1 MSRLRHYPQGP
12 TPLDPDELAGLRH
25 KHITTRAEL
34 DELEQANI
42 DEGLQWLKKQRAPA
56 VLTEGFVRNL
66 HKKLFGRVWQW
77 AGTFRSTEKNIGVD
91 PLHIATELKQLLD
104 NAHFWIENNTYPPR
118 ELAARFHHRLVYIH
132 PFANGNGRH
141 ARIMTDAM
149 LTRLMDAPVINWAGG
164 YKPEKM
170 NERRKQY
177 VVALRHAD
185 GHDFR
190 ALFEFF
196 EGGK

>member
-1 MSRLRHYPQGP
+1 MSRLRHYPQGA

-132 PFANGNGRH
+132 PFTNGNGRH

-177 VVALRHAD
+177 IVALRHAD

>member
-1 MSRLRHYPQGP
+1 MSRLRHYPQGA

-91 PLHIATELKQLLD
+91 PLHIATELRQLLD
-104 NAHFWIENNTYPPR
+104 NAHF
-118 ELAARFHHRLVYIH
+118 
-132 PFANGNGRH
+132 
-141 ARIMTDAM
+141 
-149 LTRLMDAPVINWAGG
+149 
-164 YKPEKM
+164 
-170 NERRKQY
+170 
-177 VVALRHAD
+177 
-185 GHDFR
+185 
-190 ALFEFF
+190 
-196 EGGK
+196 

>member
-1 MSRLRHYPQGP
+1 MSRLRHYPQGA

-25 KHITTRAEL
+25 KHVTTRAEL

-91 PLHIATELKQLLD
+91 PLHIATELRQLLD

-177 VVALRHAD
+177 IVALRHAD

>member
-1 MSRLRHYPQGP
+1 MSRLRHYPQGA

-91 PLHIATELKQLLD
+91 PLHIATELRQLLD

-164 YKPEKM
+164 YKPGKM

-177 VVALRHAD
+177 IVALRHAD